1 VKELLSNVGSGGGA
15 PAVGAPAAGAGGAAP
30 AGEAPAEEK
39 KEEEKEESD
48 EDMVRIFSICFYACL
63 VLTMHMLL
71 IGLWSLRLIYVV
83 LTSIIFSL
91 HSPSRCIFPLHITH
105 KIIAPL
111 PRWGVHSR
119 GFR

>member
-1 VKELLSNVGSGGGA
+1 MKELLSNVGSGGGA

-48 EDMVRIFSICFYACL
+48 EDMVRICSVCFYACR
-63 VLTMHMLL
+63 VLTYVNINRALV
-71 IGLWSLRLIYVV
+71 SSTDLRCFHFH
-83 LTSIIFSL
+83 IFSL
-91 HSPSRCIFPLHITH
+91 HSPSRCISPLHITH

-111 PRWGVHSR
+111 PR
-119 GFR
+119 